1 MLGAVLMKTSSKARE
16 AFLYAL
22 QFLSLYVS
30 ALSLGAL
37 LFRFVNRFV
46 PDSLESYPGYYDG
59 SLQSMRFSIS
69 ALIVTF
75 PLFLWMSRSVFQFL
89 KEYPDRRTSGIR
101 QWLTYITLFFAAGTI
116 MGDLIGLVNNF
127 LNGELTLR
135 FGLKVVIVGAI
146 ASLIFGYYLWD
157 LKKAES

>member
-1 MLGAVLMKTSSKARE
+1 MLGLALMKTPSKARE
-16 AFLYAL
+16 AFLYLL
-22 QFLSLYVS
+22 QFLALYVS
-30 ALSLGAL
+30 AISLGTL
-37 LFRFVNRFV
+37 LFQFVNRWL
-46 PDSLESYPGYYDG
+46 PDNLENYGGYD
-59 SLQSMRFSIS
+59 STLQVIRFSVS

-89 KEYPDRRTSGIR
+89 KENPDRRTSGIR

-135 FGLKVVIVGAI
+135 FGLKVLIVGGI

>member
-1 MLGAVLMKTSSKARE
+1 MLGLVLMKTPSKARE
-16 AFLYAL
+16 AFLYLL
-22 QFLSLYVS
+22 QFLALYVS
-30 ALSLGAL
+30 AVSLGTL
-37 LFRFVNRFV
+37 LFQFVNRWL
-46 PDSLESYPGYYDG
+46 PDGFETYGGYDPT
-59 SLQSMRFSIS
+59 LQAIRFSVS

-89 KEYPDRRTSGIR
+89 KEYPDRRSSGIR

-116 MGDLIGLVNNF
+116 MGDLISLVNNF

-135 FGLKVVIVGAI
+135 FGLKVLIVGAI

-157 LKKAES
+157 LKKAEL